1 MSARIEKI
9 DLPVITD
16 PAEFDDQSGDALERL
31 IFNHRPLVL
40 LLVALVTLV
49 LGYQSTKLRIN
60 ASFED
65 MIPQSHPFIV
75 NFFHYRDSLSGL
87 GNSLRVVVENRNGD
101 IFDRD
106 YLEVV
111 RQVNDKIYLRPGVD
125 RAWMKSVWTPA
136 TRWTEITEEGYRGG
150 PVMPFDYNG
159 SPESVAQFRVNVQR
173 AGLIGRLVG
182 SDLKSSM
189 IVVPLLERI
198 PETDEPIDY
207 GELSHF
213 LEQEIR
219 SLETE
224 QYRIHIIGFAKLV
237 GDMIDGIK
245 TVSLFFAISAL
256 IATMTI
262 YVYTRDARSTLL
274 LVGAAVLGV
283 V

>member
-16 PAEFDDQSGDALERL
+16 PAQFDDQSGDALERL

-40 LLVALVTLV
+40 FLVALVTLV

-101 IFDRD
+101 IFDKD

-182 SDLKSSM
+182 SEFK
-189 IVVPLLERI
+189 
-198 PETDEPIDY
+198 
-207 GELSHF
+207 
-213 LEQEIR
+213 
-219 SLETE
+219 
-224 QYRIHIIGFAKLV
+224 
-237 GDMIDGIK
+237 
-245 TVSLFFAISAL
+245 
-256 IATMTI
+256 
-262 YVYTRDARSTLL
+262 
-274 LVGAAVLGV
+274 
-283 V
+283 